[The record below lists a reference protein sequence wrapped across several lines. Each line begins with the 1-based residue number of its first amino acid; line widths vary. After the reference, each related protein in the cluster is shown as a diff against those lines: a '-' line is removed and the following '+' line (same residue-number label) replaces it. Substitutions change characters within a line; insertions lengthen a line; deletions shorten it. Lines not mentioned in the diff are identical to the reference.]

1 MAALKS
7 AGYEDPSYWVRDA
20 GTFQCRYNRKMADPT
35 NGVSATHYV
44 TPGDYT
50 LQDGLGGTHNVICEK
65 VMDQYKAEREICE
78 SDRTLGLTDSGEI
91 IQIKNDIVCIYFA
104 LCVIPRELNKN
115 LNLIFFGQ

>member
-1 MAALKS
+1 
-7 AGYEDPSYWVRDA
+7 
-20 GTFQCRYNRKMADPT
+20 MADPT
-35 NGVSATHYV
+35 NGVSATHYI

-91 IQIKNDIVCIYFA
+91 HQIKNDDGDERDLEFIGQTTYKRAHAICQA
-104 LCVIPRELNKN
+104 KGKTHLKR
-115 LNLIFFGQ
+115 FFRGRLLKAGY